1 MANDA
6 HDQPIRLK
14 TTVHQSGDDVPEV
27 DVAQMRM
34 NEEWD
39 AAPEPLL
46 PQHRSSWLFSLVTV
60 AIVAWLMLQWLQ
72 GTLWSWSISPWLG
85 GGFALIGVGVMV
97 GLLLLF
103 VRARRARSKLDRIGA
118 MQHRIRQMLETSAES
133 GDSVSPIVVEMDEI
147 YRRSRLRTDLSA
159 HLAEVDASWH
169 VDELAQH
176 MNTWYLPMD
185 REAAQLIRRESVRTG
200 VFIAA
205 SPYPALDLLLVAW
218 RNIAMVERVAA
229 MYGLRLSAPARWHLY
244 QLILRNIAFTTVTET
259 MLDSVSQTWLSN
271 ILLQVGVRA
280 GQGIGVALYSLRIG
294 HQAMRLCR
302 VVPEAAPLI
311 DRNIGKI
318 VIDAVRARSDTPS

>member
-6 HDQPIRLK
+6 YDRPIRLK

-34 NEEWD
+34 DEEWD
-39 AAPEPLL
+39 STPEPLL
-46 PQHRSSWLFSLVTV
+46 PQQRSSWFFSLVTV
-60 AIVAWLMLQWLQ
+60 AIVVWLMLQWLQ

-118 MQHRIRQMLETSAES
+118 LQRRIRQMLETSAES

-147 YRRSRLRTDLSA
+147 YRRSRLRTDFSA

-176 MNTWYLPMD
+176 VNTWYLPMD

-271 ILLQVGVRA
+271 VLLQVGVRA
-280 GQGIGVALYSLRIG
+280 GQGVGVALYSLRIG

-302 VVPEAAPLI
+302 TVPESAPLI
-311 DRNIGKI
+311 DRNIGKM
-318 VIDAVRARSDTPS
+318 VIDAVRARSDTPV